1 MDHRIEKT
9 KRSIYNAFIEIR
21 SKKPLEKVT
30 VKELCDKAQI
40 NKSTFYVY
48 YDDVY
53 DLSDKIENEIMENI
67 IHSVDAPED
76 IINNAEVFT
85 RKLFL
90 AYSSQNALISTVF
103 SGTRIE
109 RLPCKIEEALKEMI
123 FSKHPELSDLPETKV
138 LITYSVYGGFFAYMK
153 NKSCD
158 EDSIINY
165 ISKTSE
171 RIMRG
176 N

>member
-30 VKELCDKAQI
+30 VKALCDKAQI

-48 YDDVY
+48 YEDVY
-53 DLSDKIENEIMENI
+53 DLSDKLEREIVENI
-67 IHSVDAPED
+67 IYSIDSPED
-76 IINNAEVFT
+76 IIDNPEVFT
-85 RKLFL
+85 RKLYL
-90 AYSSQNALISTVF
+90 AYSSQSALISTVF
-103 SGTRIE
+103 SGTRSE

-123 FSKHPELSDLPETKV
+123 FSKHPELSDSPETAV
-138 LITYSVYGGFFAYMK
+138 LITYSVYGGHFAYIK

-158 EDSIINY
+158 EDSIINC

-171 RIMRG
+171 KIMR
-176 N
+176 